1 MRIYFLAAAFL
12 LFLLV
17 FFSVSSGLRIPPS
30 SSRTFLFSRKSV
42 HRVEWVPY
50 LYRLSSKEDSIL
62 LSTGRQRSI
71 FPCLSAVQNKKES
84 ISSTRIDTLKSFNVS
99 ERIHSLGDDQKNIT
113 QLLFPQNQNNKK
125 SLGYNPNA
133 TVTMGELKEF
143 LLHNQFITKSELMS
157 SLDKLA
163 VILPSRKTNA
173 PLDSTFDEVPMVMK
187 KSGSKSTKG
196 ATIIAASGTLTSTGT
211 ASRGGVGLPQQ
222 SILTDKVLVSSTTFA
237 TGAIGF
243 IISRTVAA
251 NLWLIG
257 LILGATYGNSVAT
270 EDVRIRSKSSTGV
283 EGSSSDLIERELSRG
298 IISKFILSC
307 GRRCGRF
314 FLTVYDA
321 VNVLW
326 YMYKTGKLSY
336 SYYKQYESLDSRF
349 QITDKIDA
357 WNARFQEGKRQFD
370 QWEKENEISRRLLA
384 GLRTFWLVEE
394 QSYKRTS
401 KKYGS
406 QNRIVMVANT
416 VYSYV
421 TRFFHAMWK
430 LMKGGGNTEELDDLL
445 KGIQA
450 DISELNFVKLGQQLG
465 SGLTALVAV
474 NVIAA
479 LFLISP
485 GLVGAVC
492 FVCGMIWPTWIGG
505 AYRRFTKKISDTA
518 DKGRR
523 DMALKKSASEGGRY
537 HYFIR
542 EDGTKRWYRTGRP
555 VLNNFF
561 MSKDPA
567 QDEKKSKNINYFF
580 SKKQPMDSTKKNGF
594 FLNWR
599 F

>member
-1 MRIYFLAAAFL
+1 MGTFFLAAEFL
-12 LFLLV
+12 LFILV
-17 FFSVSSGLRIPPS
+17 FFSVSSGLRIPHS
-30 SSRTFLFSRKSV
+30 SSRTFLLSRKPV
-42 HRVEWVPY
+42 HRIDGVPY
-50 LYRLSSKEDSIL
+50 SYRLSSKEDSIL
-62 LSTGRQRSI
+62 LPTGRQKSI
-71 FPCLSAVQNKKES
+71 FPCLSAVQNKKGS
-84 ISSTRIDTLKSFNVS
+84 ILSTRIDTSKSFNVS
-99 ERIHSLGDDQKNIT
+99 EIHSSGVDHKNKT
-113 QLLFPQNQNNKK
+113 QMNFPQDQSDKK
-125 SLGYNPNA
+125 SLKSNPNA

-143 LLHNQFITKSELMS
+143 LLHNEFITKSELMS

-163 VILPSRKTNA
+163 VISPSRKANA
-173 PLDSTFDEVPMVMK
+173 PFDSNFDEVPLVIK

-196 ATIIAASGTLTSTGT
+196 ATIISASGSTSLTSTGS

-237 TGAIGF
+237 TGAIGL

-283 EGSSSDLIERELSRG
+283 EGSSSDLIELELSRG

-314 FLTVYDA
+314 YLNVYDA

-336 SYYKQYESLDSRF
+336 SYYKQYELLDSRF

-406 QNRIVMVANT
+406 QNR
-416 VYSYV
+416 
-421 TRFFHAMWK
+421 
-430 LMKGGGNTEELDDLL
+430 
-445 KGIQA
+445 
-450 DISELNFVKLGQQLG
+450 
-465 SGLTALVAV
+465 
-474 NVIAA
+474 
-479 LFLISP
+479 
-485 GLVGAVC
+485 
-492 FVCGMIWPTWIGG
+492 
-505 AYRRFTKKISDTA
+505 
-518 DKGRR
+518 
-523 DMALKKSASEGGRY
+523 
-537 HYFIR
+537 
-542 EDGTKRWYRTGRP
+542 
-555 VLNNFF
+555 
-561 MSKDPA
+561 
-567 QDEKKSKNINYFF
+567 
-580 SKKQPMDSTKKNGF
+580 
-594 FLNWR
+594 
-599 F
+599 